1 MTSQRVIKILGQP
14 SQTKSLLLNKT
25 NISNKNISPIILQ
38 KRQFSIIPVFG
49 RLLKLRYLF
58 LGSAVGGGIVIQN
71 KYDDFKNQLPDISWM
86 KEFMS
91 DEAFER
97 VANKMKS
104 MYDLVHP
111 ENVDIIK
118 STFSELRDIAGSYFN
133 NLKSFNNLIDEETGL
148 NFLGDGSVNG
158 DRKINSNPQN
168 SADISGSSF
177 RFGSQSNGSTQQTEK
192 EKLNRF
198 QEEVMN
204 IQLKYQ
210 KELEKYERENKELK
224 KQLLLQREK
233 LRGGKFRKI
242 KKSLIDMYS
251 EVLDELSE
259 FDNNYNFQDNLP
271 RVVVIG
277 DQSAGKTSVLEM
289 IAQARIFPRG
299 AGEMMTKSPVKVTL
313 SEGPYHVATFRDS
326 KREFDLTKESE
337 LEALRNEIELRMKNS
352 VKNNQT
358 ISNEV
363 ISLSVRGPGL
373 QRMVL
378 VDLPGIISSETQGM
392 ASHTKD
398 SIARLATVYMSNPN
412 AIILCIQDGS
422 IDAERSN
429 VTDLV
434 SRMDPNG
441 KRTIFVLTKFDL
453 AEKNKFNPDRMKK
466 ILDGKL
472 FPMKA
477 LGYFAVIT
485 GKGNT
490 NDTIDSIKNY
500 EEEFFSQSKLFREG
514 ILQPN
519 QMTTRN
525 LSLSVS
531 ECFWKM
537 VKESIE
543 QQADTFKAT
552 RFNLETE
559 WKNTYPK
566 QRELDRDEL
575 FEKARG
581 EILDDVVSLAQIK
594 SQEWEESIN
603 RLLINES
610 SNYIFNDIYMPAAQT
625 DSLGSFNT
633 TVDIKLR
640 DWAIKKLPQKCVQVG
655 LDTLMKEFE
664 NILTKDYLK
673 KNHDHLLDELKFAIQ
688 DSASKNHKWD
698 IKAMDSLRVIQ
709 SNALEDRSVPDKQA
723 WDSSIIFMENMIKQ
737 KLKSVQQQIH
747 DIRGPSFKERW
758 LYWRSTSPEQIEIS
772 ATINELEKLTKSF
785 DKVKQNLDR
794 DELTAVKKNLQ
805 AQKID
810 VSENLIKD
818 TWSYVYIQNFLQ
830 KKLSVCGDCRN
841 FYYYYQ
847 KGFTESGTDYND
859 VVLFWR
865 LKKMLSITSNALRQ
879 QIVNIEVRRLER
891 EIKDIL
897 DEFGQDKDSKKKLLK
912 GKRVE
917 LAEELRKVR
926 QIQEKLEEFIHALNN
941 EKN

>member
-1 MTSQRVIKILGQP
+1 MSKPVLKILGQP
-14 SQTKSLLLNKT
+14 SRTKSLLFKENARFD
-25 NISNKNISPIILQ
+25 IPR
-38 KRQFSIIPVFG
+38 KRYFSIIPVFG
-49 RLLKLRYLF
+49 RLLKFRYLF
-58 LGSAVGGGIVIQN
+58 LGSAVGGGIAIQN
-71 KYDDFKNQLPDISWM
+71 KYEDFKNQIPDISWM
-86 KEFMS
+86 KQFMS
-91 DEAFER
+91 DESFER
-97 VANKMKS
+97 VANQMKS
-104 MYDLVHP
+104 IYETIHP
-111 ENVDIIK
+111 QNMNIIK
-118 STFSELRDIAGSYFN
+118 DTFSDLRNIAGSLTN
-133 NLKSFNNLIDEETGL
+133 IANDSFNRNFIEEKPGGDPALVADSTPSDIPQKNINTKLNFGETG
-148 NFLGDGSVNG
+148 
-158 DRKINSNPQN
+158 Q
-168 SADISGSSF
+168 SS
-177 RFGSQSNGSTQQTEK
+177 SQPSEK
-192 EKLNRF
+192 ERLNRF

-259 FDNNYNFQDNLP
+259 FDNNYKFQDHLP

-313 SEGPYHVATFRDS
+313 SEGPYHVASFRDS

-337 LEALRNEIELRMKNS
+337 LEALRNEIEMRMKNS
-352 VKNNQT
+352 VKKDQT

-363 ISLSVRGPGL
+363 ISLSVKGPGL

-398 SIARLATVYMSNPN
+398 SIQRLASLYMSNPN

-434 SRMDPNG
+434 SKMDPYG
-441 KRTIFVLTKFDL
+441 RRTIFVLTKFDL
-453 AEKNKFNPDRMKK
+453 AESNHFNPGRMKK

-490 NDTIDSIKNY
+490 NDTIESIKNY
-500 EEEFFSQSKLFREG
+500 EEEFFSRSKLFREG
-514 ILQPN
+514 ILTPN

-525 LSLSVS
+525 LSLAVS

-552 RFNLETE
+552 RFNKETE
-559 WKNTYPK
+559 WKNTYPR

-594 SQEWEESIN
+594 SKEWEDSIN
-603 RLLINES
+603 NLLIEES
-610 SNYIFNDIYMPAAQT
+610 SKYIFDKIYMPAAQT

-664 NILTKDYLK
+664 TIITKNYSN
-673 KNHDHLLDELKFAIQ
+673 KNHDNLLDELKYSIQ
-688 DSASKNHKWD
+688 DAASKSHKWD
-698 IKAMDSLRVIQ
+698 TKAMDSLRVIQ
-709 SNALEDRSVPDKQA
+709 SNALEDRSVPDKQS
-723 WDSSIIFMENMIKQ
+723 WDSAIMFMENMIKQ
-737 KLKSVQQQIH
+737 KLKELKVEISE
-747 DIRGPSFKERW
+747 IRGPSFKERW
-758 LYWRSTSPEQIEIS
+758 MYWKSTTPEQS
-772 ATINELEKLTKSF
+772 ARTACIGELDKLTKSF
-785 DKVKQNLDR
+785 EKLKPDLDR
-794 DELTAVKKNLQ
+794 DELTAVKKNLE
-805 AQKID
+805 AQKIS
-810 VSENLIKD
+810 VSESLIIE
-818 TWSYVYIQNFLQ
+818 TWSYVYRQNFLE
-830 KKLSVCGDCRN
+830 KKLNVCSDCRN

-847 KGFTESGTDYND
+847 KGFTESGIDCND

-897 DEFGQDKDSKKKLLK
+897 DDFGQDQDLKKDLLR
-912 GKRVE
+912 GKRVD

-926 QIQEKLEEFIHALNN
+926 QIQEKLEEFIYALNN
-941 EKN
+941 DKN